1 MDPIN
6 FHIHTDAPFFE
17 DLLSAESRRDRLLG
31 LRGCVLMGIDVMN
44 HPDSIKVL
52 TQDLLWTNTRKSS
65 ELANQIYKKLNQ
77 AEVKVDQFECELLA
91 ILYPCFETERTV
103 ACERLLALSA
113 SPVEG
118 LRVCATSALA
128 LHNDQ
133 RATEALRRCL
143 STVPSNRYKYLLQM
157 TASGIGAMGARP
169 LAKRLIDRG
178 HRITSTDP
186 AMTYSNSG
194 RLLLSL
200 LRCMPFHGASDILLE
215 LIEADGQN
223 PIATLLALTLK
234 SGGSTVRQEVAK
246 ALSQPERGLVL
257 PAVRYLSICPDP
269 LLVDELMNVYD
280 NFDVTRSQVLTVIE
294 YLGPVGLEAI
304 RHSIEAGGDDRQL
317 DPLLETEGWFQ
328 HCMGSR

>member
-1 MDPIN
+1 
-6 FHIHTDAPFFE
+6 
-17 DLLSAESRRDRLLG
+17 
-31 LRGCVLMGIDVMN
+31 
-44 HPDSIKVL
+44 
-52 TQDLLWTNTRKSS
+52 
-65 ELANQIYKKLNQ
+65 
-77 AEVKVDQFECELLA
+77 
-91 ILYPCFETERTV
+91 
-103 ACERLLALSA
+103 
-113 SPVEG
+113 
-118 LRVCATSALA
+118 
-128 LHNDQ
+128 
-133 RATEALRRCL
+133 
-143 STVPSNRYKYLLQM
+143 
-157 TASGIGAMGARP
+157 
-169 LAKRLIDRG
+169 
-178 HRITSTDP
+178 
-186 AMTYSNSG
+186 MTYSNSG

-328 HCMGSR
+328 HCMGDPR